1 MLIQKIKQDLVSH
14 IKSGDKI
21 KISIT
26 RLLIAALKDKEISLR
41 NNQDFDEL
49 INDSIVMEI
58 INKMIKQR
66 KIAAQTYEEA
76 NRADLAEKELKDI
89 VNKDKDLIDNSSGKT
104 IKIEEWGL
112 LNLAKK
118 INNFRK
124 AFFIHY
130 KFEGNNNTIN
140 KNKLNINIF
149 LNEQCKDAIT
159 MEQFMKKIEVSIGN
173 LLVTQNKG
181 LS

>member
-1 MLIQKIKQDLVSH
+1 MLIQKIKQDLVNH

-49 INDSIVMEI
+49 INDNIVMEI

-76 NRADLAEKELKDI
+76 KRGDLAEKELEEAQLLSNYLPSQLSEEQLNTKVLEIINEVDAKSI
-89 VNKDKDLIDNSSGKT
+89 RDMSKVMKVVKENLNGKCDMQMASNLVKSKLSG
-104 IKIEEWGL
+104 
-112 LNLAKK
+112 
-118 INNFRK
+118 
-124 AFFIHY
+124 
-130 KFEGNNNTIN
+130 
-140 KNKLNINIF
+140 
-149 LNEQCKDAIT
+149 
-159 MEQFMKKIEVSIGN
+159 
-173 LLVTQNKG
+173 
-181 LS
+181 

>member
-1 MLIQKIKQDLVSH
+1 MLIQKIKKDLVSH

-49 INDSIVMEI
+49 INDNIVMEI

-76 NRADLAEKELKDI
+76 NRADLAEKEIEEAELLSHYLPMQLSQDQLNLKVEEIIKRVDARSLRDMSKVMKVI
-89 VNKDKDLIDNSSGKT
+89 KESLSGKCDMQMAS
-104 IKIEEWGL
+104 
-112 LNLAKK
+112 NLVKS
-118 INNFRK
+118 
-124 AFFIHY
+124 
-130 KFEGNNNTIN
+130 
-140 KNKLNINIF
+140 KL
-149 LNEQCKDAIT
+149 
-159 MEQFMKKIEVSIGN
+159 SG
-173 LLVTQNKG
+173 
-181 LS
+181 

>member
-49 INDSIVMEI
+49 INDNIVMEI

-66 KIAAQTYEEA
+66 KIAAQTYEKA
-76 NRADLAEKELKDI
+76 NRFDLAEKELQEVKLLSYYLPSQLSEDQLNAKVEEI
-89 VNKDKDLIDNSSGKT
+89 IKEVDAKSLRDMSKVMKIIKENLSGKCDMQMAS
-104 IKIEEWGL
+104 
-112 LNLAKK
+112 NLVKS
-118 INNFRK
+118 
-124 AFFIHY
+124 
-130 KFEGNNNTIN
+130 
-140 KNKLNINIF
+140 KLP
-149 LNEQCKDAIT
+149 
-159 MEQFMKKIEVSIGN
+159 G
-173 LLVTQNKG
+173 
-181 LS
+181 

>member
-49 INDSIVMEI
+49 INDNIVMEI

-76 NRADLAEKELKDI
+76 NRADLAEKELEEAKLLSHYLPLQLSEDQLNAKVEEI
-89 VNKDKDLIDNSSGKT
+89 IKEVDAKSLRDMSKVMKVIKENLSGKCDMQMAS
-104 IKIEEWGL
+104 
-112 LNLAKK
+112 NLVKS
-118 INNFRK
+118 
-124 AFFIHY
+124 
-130 KFEGNNNTIN
+130 
-140 KNKLNINIF
+140 KL
-149 LNEQCKDAIT
+149 
-159 MEQFMKKIEVSIGN
+159 SG
-173 LLVTQNKG
+173 
-181 LS
+181 

>member
-1 MLIQKIKQDLVSH
+1 MLIQKIKQDLVNH

-76 NRADLAEKELKDI
+76 NRSDLAAKELEEAQLLSHYLPSQLSEDQLNAKVDEI
-89 VNKDKDLIDNSSGKT
+89 IKVVDAKSLRDMSKVMKVIKENLSGKCDMQMAS
-104 IKIEEWGL
+104 
-112 LNLAKK
+112 NLVKS
-118 INNFRK
+118 
-124 AFFIHY
+124 
-130 KFEGNNNTIN
+130 
-140 KNKLNINIF
+140 KL
-149 LNEQCKDAIT
+149 
-159 MEQFMKKIEVSIGN
+159 SG
-173 LLVTQNKG
+173 
-181 LS
+181 

>member
-49 INDSIVMEI
+49 INDNIVMEI

-76 NRADLAEKELKDI
+76 NRVDLAEKELQEAQLLSHYLPSQLSEEQLNAKVEEIIKGVDAKSLRDMSKVMKVI
-89 VNKDKDLIDNSSGKT
+89 KQNLSGKCDMQMASS
-104 IKIEEWGL
+104 IVKS
-112 LNLAKK
+112 
-118 INNFRK
+118 
-124 AFFIHY
+124 
-130 KFEGNNNTIN
+130 
-140 KNKLNINIF
+140 KLS
-149 LNEQCKDAIT
+149 K
-159 MEQFMKKIEVSIGN
+159 
-173 LLVTQNKG
+173 
-181 LS
+181 

>member
-49 INDSIVMEI
+49 INDNIVMEI

-66 KIAAQTYEEA
+66 KIAAQTYEKA
-76 NRADLAEKELKDI
+76 NRFDLAEKELQEVKLLSYYLPSQLSEDQLNEKVEEI
-89 VNKDKDLIDNSSGKT
+89 IKEVDAKSLRDMSKVMKIIKENLSGKCDMQMAS
-104 IKIEEWGL
+104 
-112 LNLAKK
+112 NLVKS
-118 INNFRK
+118 
-124 AFFIHY
+124 
-130 KFEGNNNTIN
+130 
-140 KNKLNINIF
+140 KLP
-149 LNEQCKDAIT
+149 
-159 MEQFMKKIEVSIGN
+159 G
-173 LLVTQNKG
+173 
-181 LS
+181 

>member
-49 INDSIVMEI
+49 IDDSIVMEI

-66 KIAAQTYEEA
+66 KIAAQTYKEA
-76 NRADLAEKELKDI
+76 KRDDLAEKELEEAKLLSHYLPSQLSEDQLNEKVEEI
-89 VNKDKDLIDNSSGKT
+89 IKREDAHSLRDMSKVMKVIKENLSGKCDMQ
-104 IKIEEWGL
+104 
-112 LNLAKK
+112 LAS
-118 INNFRK
+118 
-124 AFFIHY
+124 
-130 KFEGNNNTIN
+130 
-140 KNKLNINIF
+140 KLV
-149 LNEQCKDAIT
+149 KS
-159 MEQFMKKIEVSIGN
+159 K
-173 LLVTQNKG
+173 
-181 LS
+181 LSG

>member
-49 INDSIVMEI
+49 INDNIVMEI

-66 KIAAQTYEEA
+66 KIAAQTYVEA
-76 NRADLAEKELKDI
+76 NRTDLAEKELEEAKLLSHYLPSQLSEDQLNVKVEEI
-89 VNKDKDLIDNSSGKT
+89 IKEVDAKSLRDMSKVMKVIKENLSGKCDMQMAS
-104 IKIEEWGL
+104 
-112 LNLAKK
+112 NLVKS
-118 INNFRK
+118 
-124 AFFIHY
+124 
-130 KFEGNNNTIN
+130 
-140 KNKLNINIF
+140 KL
-149 LNEQCKDAIT
+149 
-159 MEQFMKKIEVSIGN
+159 SG
-173 LLVTQNKG
+173 
-181 LS
+181 

>member
-49 INDSIVMEI
+49 INDNIVMEI

-76 NRADLAEKELKDI
+76 NRADLAEKELEEALLLSHYLPSQLSEDQLTAKVEEI
-89 VNKDKDLIDNSSGKT
+89 IKGVNAKSLRDMSKVMKT
-104 IKIEEWGL
+104 IKE
-112 LNLAKK
+112 NLSGKCDMQMAS
-118 INNFRK
+118 
-124 AFFIHY
+124 
-130 KFEGNNNTIN
+130 
-140 KNKLNINIF
+140 KLV
-149 LNEQCKDAIT
+149 KS
-159 MEQFMKKIEVSIGN
+159 K
-173 LLVTQNKG
+173 
-181 LS
+181 LSE

>member
-1 MLIQKIKQDLVSH
+1 MLIQKIKQDLVRH

-49 INDSIVMEI
+49 INDNIVMEI

-76 NRADLAEKELKDI
+76 NRADLAEKELEEAKLLSHYLPSQLSEDQLNAKVEEI
-89 VNKDKDLIDNSSGKT
+89 IKEVDAKSLRDMSKVMKIIKENLSGKCDMQMAS
-104 IKIEEWGL
+104 
-112 LNLAKK
+112 NLVKS
-118 INNFRK
+118 
-124 AFFIHY
+124 
-130 KFEGNNNTIN
+130 
-140 KNKLNINIF
+140 KL
-149 LNEQCKDAIT
+149 
-159 MEQFMKKIEVSIGN
+159 SG
-173 LLVTQNKG
+173 
-181 LS
+181 

>member
-1 MLIQKIKQDLVSH
+1 MLIHKIKQDLVSH

-66 KIAAQTYEEA
+66 KIAAKTYEEV
-76 NRADLAEKELKDI
+76 NRADLAEKEIEEAKLLSHYLPLQLSEEQLNSKVEEIIKDVDAKSLRDMSKVMKVI
-89 VNKDKDLIDNSSGKT
+89 KENLSGKCDMQMAS
-104 IKIEEWGL
+104 
-112 LNLAKK
+112 NLVKS
-118 INNFRK
+118 
-124 AFFIHY
+124 
-130 KFEGNNNTIN
+130 
-140 KNKLNINIF
+140 KL
-149 LNEQCKDAIT
+149 
-159 MEQFMKKIEVSIGN
+159 SG
-173 LLVTQNKG
+173 
-181 LS
+181 

>member
-1 MLIQKIKQDLVSH
+1 MLIQKIKQDLVNH

-49 INDSIVMEI
+49 INDNIVMEI

-76 NRADLAEKELKDI
+76 NRSDLAEKELQEAKLLSHYLPSQLSEDQLNAKVEEI
-89 VNKDKDLIDNSSGKT
+89 IKEVDAKSLRDMSKVMKVIKENLSGKCDMQMAS
-104 IKIEEWGL
+104 
-112 LNLAKK
+112 NLVKS
-118 INNFRK
+118 
-124 AFFIHY
+124 
-130 KFEGNNNTIN
+130 
-140 KNKLNINIF
+140 KL
-149 LNEQCKDAIT
+149 
-159 MEQFMKKIEVSIGN
+159 SG
-173 LLVTQNKG
+173 
-181 LS
+181 

>member
-49 INDSIVMEI
+49 INDNIVMEI

-76 NRADLAEKELKDI
+76 NRSDLAEKELEEAKLLSHYLPSQLSEDQLNAKVEEI
-89 VNKDKDLIDNSSGKT
+89 IKEVDAKSLRDMSKVMKVIKENLSGKCDMQMAS
-104 IKIEEWGL
+104 
-112 LNLAKK
+112 NLVKS
-118 INNFRK
+118 
-124 AFFIHY
+124 
-130 KFEGNNNTIN
+130 
-140 KNKLNINIF
+140 KL
-149 LNEQCKDAIT
+149 
-159 MEQFMKKIEVSIGN
+159 SG
-173 LLVTQNKG
+173 
-181 LS
+181 